1 MISGRTLFSF
11 AMSSII
17 ILFSC
22 HGVNYNDKKSDS
34 DNWHDDLTNEEI
46 VDWTEIIADGSADN
60 EDLQTVSISWEC
72 PIKKSDWSIEYS
84 YTGNDGDW
92 TILTSELVEENAN
105 KTSTDNITI
114 YKTDI
119 STGNSTNYRYR
130 FSHNPVLT
138 DLQYIVY
145 YKIIMTDSRDKS
157 YDNIVPY
164 VVFPQGKTLRVT
176 VSSECESSM
185 PSDIYATWDRT
196 TPIFNQVRTSMIPSN
211 SVEKILTGVS
221 SISFWIETDFSS
233 SGLEDPVKHYSNS
246 SYCKVTK
253 LSTPNSIEG
262 KTVDATLK
270 LSFEDYPKEL
280 LSHNPAV
287 FDYNDIVFTV
297 DIIQ

>member
-92 TILTSELVEENAN
+92 TILTSELVEEDTD

-119 STGNSTNYRYR
+119 YRYNFHGWNGGVMEPSLFLR
-130 FSHNPVLT
+130 WSFSASVA
-138 DLQYIVY
+138 
-145 YKIIMTDSRDKS
+145 
-157 YDNIVPY
+157 
-164 VVFPQGKTLRVT
+164 
-176 VSSECESSM
+176 SS
-185 PSDIYATWDRT
+185 P
-196 TPIFNQVRTSMIPSN
+196 
-211 SVEKILTGVS
+211 
-221 SISFWIETDFSS
+221 
-233 SGLEDPVKHYSNS
+233 
-246 SYCKVTK
+246 
-253 LSTPNSIEG
+253 
-262 KTVDATLK
+262 
-270 LSFEDYPKEL
+270 
-280 LSHNPAV
+280 
-287 FDYNDIVFTV
+287 
-297 DIIQ
+297 